1 MVFSGLLILHVRG
14 LHKVEPFLTSPGE
27 SVPVDE
33 QLSSRNKKNSSSETA
48 AVIDSL
54 APPPVPLSD
63 EEKTQYET
71 LITDLYHQL
80 DDKVSLTCTITWIT
94 RWVLPLPDPT
104 LLFCLNLWN
113 IKNLLPHVS
122 GWWDQPAQSDG
133 WETQTA
139 ADRSGRGESHLNV
152 TISAV

>member
-1 MVFSGLLILHVRG
+1 MIITCKLIHTGPCQNVRRNVRN
-14 LHKVEPFLTSPGE
+14 LHKIEPVLTPGE

-33 QLSSRNKKNSSSETA
+33 QLSSRNKKSSSSETA

-71 LITDLYHQL
+71 LITNLYHQL

-94 RWVLPLPDPT
+94 R
-104 LLFCLNLWN
+104 
-113 IKNLLPHVS
+113 
-122 GWWDQPAQSDG
+122 
-133 WETQTA
+133 
-139 ADRSGRGESHLNV
+139 
-152 TISAV
+152 